1 MKHFRFV
8 VFCVL
13 ICSIVF
19 VSCNSSDE
27 DENNGGERMSSCP
40 DDNHPHAIDLGL
52 PSGTK
57 WACCN
62 VGASKPEDYGGYFA
76 WGETVEKDYYDWN
89 TYLYGQDDLHID
101 DIGKDI
107 AGTQYDAATANWGNP
122 WVMPNDEQL
131 LELLYSNAGLGWI
144 TENGVIGCRIT
155 GTNGTSIF
163 LPAAGY
169 HEGNLK
175 AAGGYGCF
183 WSSTLYELSKNCAWH
198 FYCGSWATPYSV
210 QPESSTITSYLC
222 HIINGRE
229 KGLSVRPVVKN

>member
-1 MKHFRFV
+1 MKHFRFA

-19 VSCNSSDE
+19 VSCNSGDDDE
-27 DENNGGERMSSCP
+27 IIGGERVSSCP

-89 TYLYGQDDLHID
+89 TYLYGRDDLDID

-131 LELLYSNAGLGWI
+131 LELFNNLDFGWI

-155 GTNGTSIF
+155 GTNGASIF

-169 HEGNLK
+169 HEDNLK
-175 AAGGYGCF
+175 AAGEYGCF

-198 FYCGSWATPYSV
+198 FYCGSWSTPYSV
-210 QPESSTITSYLC
+210 QPERSSITTFLY
-222 HIINGRE
+222 HIIYERPI
-229 KGLSVRPVVKN
+229 GLSVRPVVKN